1 MPQQPD
7 EIENTFM
14 TATKFAGEIE
24 KLVIDN
30 HDMNYIDAVVHFCE
44 MNSIEL
50 DTVNKLISKPL
61 KEKLK
66 YDAQRLNFMK
76 RSSKAR
82 LVL

>member
-1 MPQQPD
+1 MPQQLD
-7 EIENTFM
+7 EIENAFM

-50 DTVNKLISKPL
+50 DTVNKAHFKTSKR
-61 KEKLK
+61 KTK
-66 YDAQRLNFMK
+66 
-76 RSSKAR
+76 
-82 LVL
+82 V